1 MPRKPQPD
9 SGPASSTARVARSVA
24 WNYAGYACQILINAG
39 LTWYIVRKVTVV
51 EYGLFLFVMSLSASL
66 YLLDMGLSSVL
77 VQAYVEAFATAGKDR
92 VNEILSTAFVALTAL
107 GSIGLLV
114 FCGIALF
121 LPGPFKIPPPYLHE
135 AAIIFIVAAFI
146 IMVRLPAI
154 AIEQIYQAENRFD
167 RVNQVQLISSTLLLC
182 LSVLVLAEGH
192 GIVALALVQLAAA
205 LIHFLLLMASL
216 PATFPGVHLTLAKF
230 SSARL
235 KPLIHFSKWAFLSN
249 VGSSLFEMLIWL
261 ILGSFAPMREA
272 AIFGLAGKPARQLR
286 NLVDRGANVTF
297 PLQSKLF
304 TESDSAGLRGNYLR
318 TMKLVFGAVLPLV
331 LLGCIF
337 ARPLILVW
345 AGNQYE
351 SAALV
356 LRWLLLAALC
366 QAISLPADIVL
377 YACGELKRSALI
389 SVFSG
394 ASSVLAALLLVSRY
408 GAAGL
413 AAGLAITQLIFHC
426 GWFTWAA
433 CRVADTTLAAFVRA
447 LFEGL
452 AWPVAILALEI
463 VIARRVWSHLS
474 SLDLV
479 IVAVAACI
487 VYYLIWGLRTALP
500 LCRGCT
506 EVVAQ

>member
-1 MPRKPQPD
+1 MPGTPQPD
-9 SGPASSTARVARSVA
+9 SRPSNSTARVARSIA
-24 WNYAGYACQILINAG
+24 WNYAGYAYQIVINAG

-51 EYGLFLFVMSLSASL
+51 EYGLFLFVISLSASL

-77 VQAYVEAFATAGKDR
+77 VQAYVEAFAAAGKNR
-92 VNEILSTAFVALTAL
+92 VNEILSTAFVALTVL
-107 GSIGLLV
+107 GSIGLLI

-135 AAIIFIVAAFI
+135 AAVIFIVAAFI
-146 IMVRLPAI
+146 ILIGFPAI
-154 AIEQIYQAENRFD
+154 AVELVYQANNRFD
-167 RVNQVQLISSTLLLC
+167 RVNQVQIVSSTLLLW
-182 LSVLVLAEGH
+182 LSVLVLAAGH

-205 LIHFLLLMASL
+205 LIHLLLMAALL
-216 PATFPGVHLTLAKF
+216 PVTFPGVHLTLVRF
-230 SSARL
+230 SRARL
-235 KPLIHFSKWAFLSN
+235 RPLIHFSKWAFLSN
-249 VGSSLFEMLIWL
+249 VGASLFDMLIWL
-261 ILGSFAPMREA
+261 ILGSFAPMKEA

-286 NLVDRGANVTF
+286 NLVDRGANVAF

-304 TESDSAGLRGNYLR
+304 AERDSAGLRENYLR
-318 TMKLVFGAVLPLV
+318 TMKLVFGAVLPFI

-345 AGNQYE
+345 AGSQYA
-351 SAALV
+351 SATLV
-356 LRWLLLAALC
+356 LRWFLIAALC
-366 QAISLPADIVL
+366 QAISLPADNVL

-447 LFEGL
+447 LSEGL
-452 AWPVAILALEI
+452 AWPVAILVLEI
-463 VIARRVWSHLS
+463 VIARRLWSHMSPLG
-474 SLDLV
+474 LV
-479 IVAVAACI
+479 IFAVVAGV
-487 VYYLIWGLRTALP
+487 VYFLIWGLRTALP
-500 LCRGCT
+500 LYRSFN
-506 EVVAQ
+506 EAVAQ